1 MTQTFKASLVV
12 VAYGRPALTEALL
25 DSIAEHTPEPHEV
38 VVVDNASPD
47 DAAKRV
53 SQHPT
58 HPRVIQAPSNLGY
71 GGGVNLGVRKANS
84 PSIVIMNSDLQVTPN
99 WLTPLLVPVE
109 SNRATI
115 AAPVYTDEQGNI
127 TESGASVTADGHVHT
142 SQTPV
147 SGVKPVDHVS
157 AACWA
162 IQRQSFESFG
172 GFDSA
177 YGLGYYEDLDLVN
190 VCRSEK
196 RAVVVV
202 NESRVIHR
210 TGGSFQPREA
220 RRLSHRNHARSQ
232 TRWSWLYRGTSHAA
246 WDGEAAITHGR
257 VAINGDHPDLV
268 NGLQKHNISA
278 VTLENIDQLRH
289 RHNRDDVIVVQS
301 AHAEVNRLAPRAEVT
316 TPDGLPDALKR
327 AGIHVTTTPP
337 PPRFSKITATRSR
350 RW

>member
-1 MTQTFKASLVV
+1 MTQTSKATLVI
-12 VAYGRPALTEALL
+12 VAYGQPALTEALL

-47 DAAKRV
+47 DTAERMARHRT
-53 SQHPT
+53 QPQ
-58 HPRVIQAPSNLGY
+58 VIQAPSNLGY
-71 GGGVNLGVRKANS
+71 GGGVNLGVRQANS

-99 WLTPLLVPVE
+99 WLTPLLLPVE

-115 AAPVYTDEQGNI
+115 AAPIFTDEQGNI

-162 IQRQSFESFG
+162 IQRQSFESLG

-202 NESRVIHR
+202 GESRVIHR
-210 TGGSFQPREA
+210 VGGSFQPGEA
-220 RRLSHRNHARSQ
+220 HRLSHRNHARSE
-232 TRWSWLYRGTSHAA
+232 TRWHWLYRGSSYAA

-257 VAINGDHPDLV
+257 VAIVGDHPDLV
-268 NGLQKHNISA
+268 NALQQHNIS
-278 VTLENIDQLRH
+278 VVVLENVDQLRH
-289 RHNRDDVIVVQS
+289 RNNRDDVIVVRS
-301 AHAEVNRLAPRAEVT
+301 AHAEVNRIAPRAEVT
-316 TPDGLPDALKR
+316 TPDGLPNALKR
-327 AGIHVTTTPP
+327 AGIHVSTTPP
-337 PPRFSKITATRSR
+337 RPRFSKITATRSR